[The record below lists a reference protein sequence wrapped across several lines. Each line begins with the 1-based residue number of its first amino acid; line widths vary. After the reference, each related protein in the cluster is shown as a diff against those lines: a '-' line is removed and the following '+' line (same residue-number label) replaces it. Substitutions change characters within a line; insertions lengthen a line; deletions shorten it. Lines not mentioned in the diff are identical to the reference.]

1 APVPVPPRLQLWLT
15 PLIATTVYWPLART
29 GAVLERLRLLPS
41 WWPLSWY
48 RHRSLYVMRTDA
60 FDRFCTR
67 LEQRFT
73 RAQIDEM
80 LQRAGFESIV
90 FSTRE
95 PFWCAVAVKSSHCS

>member
-1 APVPVPPRLQLWLT
+1 
-15 PLIATTVYWPLART
+15 
-29 GAVLERLRLLPS
+29 
-41 WWPLSWY
+41 
-48 RHRSLYVMRTDA
+48 MRTDA

-80 LQRAGFESIV
+80 LQRAGFESII

-95 PFWCAVAVKSSHCS
+95 PFWCAVAVKSGK